1 MIHIQTTWKI
11 ILKPLN
17 VYKLYKYASWANND
31 EKMKIYQYKASF
43 LASTSD
49 YLLLTNALR

>member
-1 MIHIQTTWKI
+1 MIHIQMTWKI

-31 EKMKIYQYKASF
+31 EKMKRYQYKASF

>member
-31 EKMKIYQYKASF
+31 EKMKRYQYKASF